1 MNVSRLMSNIRFV
14 IAMTGAMSLLAF
26 AAHAEQPGANGCSCT
41 PSTTH
46 ATQEEAKHLPRHGR
60 VRSVTP
66 PPKAVFGM
74 IWNDTKTQREYI
86 FDGNEWVP
94 HDNTVDLYY
103 AAKKGKGS
111 TARGNGG
118 GK

>member
-1 MNVSRLMSNIRFV
+1 MNVSRLMFKIRFV
-14 IAMTGAMSLLAF
+14 LAMTGAMSLLAF
-26 AAHAEQPGANGCSCT
+26 TANAEQSGINSCSCQ
-41 PSTTH
+41 PKTTL
-46 ATQEEAKHLPRHGR
+46 AKPEEVKNLPRRGK

-66 PPKAVFGM
+66 PQKAVFGM
-74 IWNDTKTQREYI
+74 IWNDTKTNKEYI

-103 AAKKGKGS
+103 AAKKAKNSS
-111 TARGNGG
+111 TGLNGG